1 MKTITITEAKD
12 QIEALVNDAI
22 LQTFIIWDLSKR

>member
-1 MKTITITEAKD
+1 MRWVD
-12 QIEALVNDAI
+12 IEQLDIPDGWQTKATI